1 MDLYQQ
7 VIYKSKYS
15 RWLESE
21 KRRETW
27 DETVDRY
34 IDFFKA
40 KFEDTKGIPWK
51 DLRTAIFNL
60 EVMPSM
66 RALMTAGKAL
76 DRDNVA
82 GYNCS
87 YIIIDS
93 PRAFDEAL
101 YILCCGTGVG
111 FSAERQYVS
120 QLPIISEDFHETDTV
135 IVVRDSKI
143 GWASAFRELLSL
155 LWIGQIPK
163 WDTSKIRPAGAKL
176 KTFGGRASG
185 PEPLEDL
192 FRFSVAMFKNAQ
204 GRKLSSIECHDLM
217 CKVADIVVVGGV
229 RRSALISLSNLS
241 DDKIRVAKHGQWWVD
256 NPQRQLANNSAVY
269 TERPDSG
276 IFMTEWLALYD
287 SKSGERGI
295 VNRQGLKKQAKKTG
309 RRDIDHDF
317 GVNPCGEIILRPYQ
331 FCNLTEVVIRPD
343 DTIIDLERKV
353 RLASI
358 LGTIQAS
365 QVNFRYLRAIW
376 KRNTEEEALLGLS
389 FTGIMDNV
397 HTANRGNTGD
407 VLPFDLESLKKL
419 AIDVNQK
426 FAKKIGVN
434 PATSVT
440 AVKPSGTVSQLVD
453 SASGIHPRFAPHYIR
468 RIRLDKKDPICQVLK
483 EANIPVE
490 DDEMSPTN
498 YVFSFPRKCH
508 EDSAFVKDFSAIK
521 QLNHWLLYKQHWCE
535 HNPSVTIYVNEDE
548 WMKVGAWIYDN
559 FDEVGGL
566 SFFPTSNSTNRQLP
580 YTEVSKEEYEEA
592 AANMPEAINWD
603 LLSEYEKEDMTESQQ
618 TLACTGNSCEI

>member
-27 DETVDRY
+27 GETVDRY
-34 IDFFKA
+34 INFFKE
-40 KFEDTKGIPWK
+40 KHEGTKGIPWK
-51 DLRTAIFNL
+51 DLRSAIYNL

-87 YIIIDS
+87 YIVIDS

-111 FSAERQYVS
+111 FSAERQYVAE
-120 QLPIISEDFHETDTV
+120 LPIISEDFHETDSV

-163 WDTSKIRPAGAKL
+163 WDTSKIRPAGSKL

-192 FRFSVAMFKNAQ
+192 FRFAVALFKNAQ
-204 GRKLSSIECHDLM
+204 GRKLSSLECHDLM

-241 DDKIRVAKHGQWWVD
+241 DDKIRVAKHGQWWID
-256 NPQRQLANNSAVY
+256 SPQRQLANNSAVY

-276 IFMTEWLALYD
+276 RFMQEWLALYD

-295 VNRQGLKKQAKKTG
+295 VNRQGLKKQAKKTE
-309 RRDIDHDF
+309 RRDPNYDF

-331 FCNLTEVVIRPD
+331 FCNLTEVVIRPE
-343 DTIIDLERKV
+343 DTLETLEKKV

-365 QVNFRYLRAIW
+365 LVDFRYLRAIW
-376 KRNTEEEALLGLS
+376 KRNTEEEALLGIS
-389 FTGIMDNV
+389 FTGIMDNL
-397 HTANRGNTGD
+397 HTANRIDTANQ
-407 VLPFDLESLKKL
+407 LSIDLDILKNL
-419 AIDVNQK
+419 AIEVNQK
-426 FAKKIGVN
+426 FAKKIDIN
-434 PATSVT
+434 PAMAVT

-468 RIRLDKKDPICQVLK
+468 RIRLDKKDPICDVLK
-483 EANIPVE
+483 EANIPHE
-490 DDEMSPTN
+490 EAELSPST
-498 YVFSFPRKCH
+498 YIFSFPRKCH

-521 QLNHWLLYKQHWCE
+521 QLKHWLLYKEYWCE

-548 WMKVGAWIYDN
+548 WMEVGAWVYNN

-566 SFFPTSNSTNRQLP
+566 SFFPTSNSTNKQQP
-580 YTEVSKEEYEEA
+580 YTEVTEDVYDEA
-592 AANMPEAINWD
+592 MSTMPEKIDWD
-603 LLSEYEKEDMTESQQ
+603 RLSYFETEDAGTGSHE
-618 TLACTGNSCEI
+618 LACQGGICEL